1 MQQITALAFDLF
13 DTLITVESQSRH
25 EAPGRL
31 LNSLRTQGLPIDN
44 DTFFPVYREVVQQ
57 FLANAQRERRETHNR
72 FWISTTLQRLGHDID
87 PDDSR
92 VAVAIEAY
100 FSAFLDYAVPVP
112 GTLEMLSACKGRYRL
127 GLLSNLTHA
136 PAARHILA
144 RLGMTP
150 FFDVVLISGDL
161 GYRKPHARV
170 FRHLVDALAVPK
182 EHIAF
187 IGDDLDADIR
197 GAQQA
202 GLQPIWTVYARIRKA
217 SETPAG
223 TTLPADAQPA
233 PTVPMITSWR
243 ELLLLLDG
251 ASASPDQG
259 LVPTTQ

>member
-13 DTLITVESQSRH
+13 DTLVTVESQSRH
-25 EAPGRL
+25 EAPVRL
-31 LNSLRTQGLPIDN
+31 LNSLRTQGLPIDS
-44 DTFFPVYREVVQQ
+44 DTFFPVYREVAQQ
-57 FLANAQRERRETHNR
+57 FMEDARREGKETHNR
-72 FWISTTLQRLGHDID
+72 FWISTTLQRLGHDIA

-92 VAVAIEAY
+92 IAVAVEAY
-100 FSAFLDYAVPVP
+100 FSAFLDHAVPVP
-112 GTLEMLSACKGRYRL
+112 DTLEMLSALKGRYRL

-136 PAARHILA
+136 PAARQILA
-144 RLGMTP
+144 RLGMAP

-161 GYRKPHARV
+161 GYRKPHAHV
-170 FRHLVDALAVPK
+170 FRHLIDAFAVPK

-202 GLQPIWTVYARIRKA
+202 GLQPIWTVYARMRKA
-217 SETPAG
+217 LEAPG
-223 TTLPADAQPA
+223 TMLPADLQPP
-233 PTVPMITSWR
+233 PTVPTIASWH

-251 ASASPDQG
+251 ASAPPDQG